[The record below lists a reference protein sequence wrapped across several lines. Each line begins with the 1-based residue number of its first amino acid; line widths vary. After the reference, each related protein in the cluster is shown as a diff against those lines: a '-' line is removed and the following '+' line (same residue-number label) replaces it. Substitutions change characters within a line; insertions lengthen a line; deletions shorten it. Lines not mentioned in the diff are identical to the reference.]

1 MSEEVSEVTPD
12 TALSDCS
19 YVRNSSNLKRNY
31 HWFLTFNHQH
41 VLVVPASEHVQ
52 HSITSP
58 SLFWSKPQSS
68 LSGIRAIVPK
78 SSPTLHSLA
87 HKATFHTSAEV
98 TLQSYNHIVSHTFS
112 QNLQWLL
119 TPLWVHAEVLTVDSQ
134 LYVHDLASVTSPN
147 STQLLRFF
155 SLAHS
160 PSA

>member
-1 MSEEVSEVTPD
+1 MSEEVSEVTPV

-19 YVRNSSNLKRNY
+19 YVRNSSNLKRKY

-58 SLFWSKPQSS
+58 RLFWSKPQSS